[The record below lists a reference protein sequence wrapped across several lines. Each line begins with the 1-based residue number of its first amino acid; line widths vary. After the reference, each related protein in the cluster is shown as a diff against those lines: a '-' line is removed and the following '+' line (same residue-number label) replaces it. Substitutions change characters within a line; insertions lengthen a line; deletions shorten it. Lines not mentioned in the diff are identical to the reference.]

1 MPALTAGSVVMTKQT
16 GTILFVVVSKS
27 DNDDH
32 HKLRINDHKSLE
44 PARSYSA
51 WLAPA
56 ISSLIGPV
64 PTYSPGTMIEH

>member
-32 HKLRINDHKSLE
+32 YKLRSMIINRWSRLD
-44 PARSYSA
+44 PTARGWRRRSR
-51 WLAPA
+51 P
-56 ISSLIGPV
+56 
-64 PTYSPGTMIEH
+64 